1 VLRIVEEYEARARA
15 LREAAE
21 TMRQAEAREALIRYA
36 LDYEARAAAMRGR
49 REEPGSA

>member
-1 VLRIVEEYEARARA
+1 MLRIVEEYEARARA

-36 LDYEARAAAMRGR
+36 LDYEARAAAVRERG
-49 REEPGSA
+49 EDPGPA